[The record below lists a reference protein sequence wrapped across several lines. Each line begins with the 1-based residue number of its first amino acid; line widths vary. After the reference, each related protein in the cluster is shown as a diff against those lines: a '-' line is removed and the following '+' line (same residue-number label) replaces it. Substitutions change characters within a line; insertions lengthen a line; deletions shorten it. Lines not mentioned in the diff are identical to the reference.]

1 MTQIIDDSA
10 LIWAPFVAWVSGRS
24 MSLRVSA
31 REKAENVGVVGTLRL
46 EWEDACLNPHRGE
59 GQVRTASAWQVREP
73 LYTGS
78 SGRWR
83 NYRDHIDPLVDAFGP
98 PEDA

>member
-1 MTQIIDDSA
+1 MPREEID
-10 LIWAPFVAWVSGRS
+10 VACSSGW
-24 MSLRVSA
+24 
-31 REKAENVGVVGTLRL
+31 K
-46 EWEDACLNPHRGE
+46 WEDAALIRIGE
-59 GQVRTASAWQVREP
+59 AVRTASAWQVREP
-73 LYTGS
+73 LYKGS